1 MPNKTIEK
9 YVFWQNW
16 TSLARISRKVAPYFS
31 SKQKTRSMQKT
42 NLKIGIKAENT

>member
-16 TSLARISRKVAPYFS
+16 TSLTRISRKVAPYFPQNKRTRQ
-31 SKQKTRSMQKT
+31 KQ
-42 NLKIGIKAENT
+42 NLKIGIKAENI